1 MKNILNETKEHYKSY
16 KAGKHWV
23 YACLTVTTLG
33 LGLLGS
39 TAVAQ
44 ADTNTSDAA
53 PTADTQQVDA
63 TAKAQPAATATLRT
77 TTPAP
82 AKVENST
89 PAAPVEESPAP
100 ATKTPET
107 KAPEAEV
114 PAASKTTVVPEPES
128 TEPAAKASASE
139 QEPTPTPVVKSGV
152 KSATPALKA
161 PATPVADPAADNGT
175 NTGTKASAADPAVNT
190 EADATVKPEVETEA
204 DPTTDPNNAVNWM
217 PDPAMRK
224 WVEDT
229 LTESKKL
236 IINGVNQGVIVNDA
250 NLYQFVNDSFLL
262 AGGNNQ
268 DQPDVTNLKGL
279 ERFTNLKGID
289 VTNPKLTPTGMINFD
304 FAPAMTTFRI
314 NNSETAN
321 LNWNMPLND
330 FLATYLPNNT
340 SLHFLSLDNL
350 GLTGDLTGLVKY
362 KDLTMVT
369 LTHNNLTGTLP
380 DLTQSKDM
388 FSLNLSYNQLSGT
401 FDPTNLP
408 SLSTLNISDNNFTGD
423 FPNTGNI
430 GFVAYAQNHFT
441 SGLYHPQDGVSFHYE
456 GWNQDLTTPDYT
468 QGQAQAGIN
477 PFVDAGVTVL
487 QDTLTGEML
496 PAQYS
501 LISFGNEHPASIVYS
516 PTAPTNVK
524 DYTSWAAWAD
534 QQTNAR
540 SWFKFTINSAG
551 QYKLTPVQALPG
563 GYYVFRVAAYP
574 DQYKYFNYSAFI
586 TSKID
591 EGTASTITV
600 RNVDQQGNLISQQVL
615 DGKVGDRVTVQ
626 ADDLAN
632 YKLVSDVATVN
643 KVYTDAP
650 QTITF
655 IYASTLGT
663 VKDVAPDG
671 TVLDQRTMTGTID
684 DSFTANAG
692 THYGYTLVG
701 EPTVDGTYT
710 EAPQTITFNYTNTKG
725 TVTVKNVD
733 TDGNLLSQKDLTGNV
748 GDAFTTNAEKLYGYT
763 LTGDPTATGT
773 YTEEPQT
780 VTFVYAIAKGTVTV
794 KNVDTDGNLISQKT
808 LTGNVGADFTANA
821 EKIYGYTLTSDP
833 AATGTYTE
841 EPQTVT
847 FVYTIAKGTVTVKN
861 VDTDGNL
868 ISQKTLTG
876 NVGADFTANADKI
889 YGYTLTSDPTTT
901 GTYTEDPQ
909 TVTFVYAI
917 AKGTVTVKNVDTDG
931 NVLSQKVLTGNVDDA
946 FTASADTTLTG
957 YQVTGPATQTGTY
970 TEDPQTITFTF
981 SKLPAAQGSVLVKN
995 VDTDGNVLS
1004 QHTLTGKVGDSFTAN
1019 ADTLTGY
1026 QVTGP
1031 ATQTGTYTAAPQTI
1045 TFTFAKITT
1054 GGGGDIDTPATNGT
1068 VIVKNVDANG
1078 NVLSQHTLT
1087 GKVGDSFT
1095 ANADTLAG
1103 YQVTGPATQTGTYAE
1118 TPQTITFVFE
1128 KVATNGDDG
1137 KGDQV
1142 APTPTKPTTP
1152 NRPSQGAQ
1160 PATGNQADRATQ
1172 PAKANRVTP
1181 KPAVMTNGA
1190 AAKTTNT
1197 ATPIA
1202 PTHQVTDRTNTV
1214 PATKLPQTNDQASV
1228 NPLVAGLTLLLAT
1241 LGLGLNRKRNH

>member
-63 TAKAQPAATATLRT
+63 TAKAQPAATTTLRT

-107 KAPEAEV
+107 ETPETKAPETKAPETKAPETKAPEAEV
-114 PAASKTTVVPEPES
+114 PAASKTTVAPEPES

-139 QEPTPTPVVKSGV
+139 QDPTPTPVIKSGV

-161 PATPVADPAADNGT
+161 PATPVADPAADNDT

-217 PDPAMRK
+217 PDPALRQ
-224 WVEDT
+224 WIEAAITGDRTVQNPDGT
-229 LTESKKL
+229 
-236 IINGVNQGVIVNDA
+236 IQGTIVTDE
-250 NLYQFVNDSFLL
+250 NLYQFVNVSFSLSN
-262 AGGNNQ
+262 ANYQNQ
-268 DQPDVTNLKGL
+268 PNLTSLKGL
-279 ERFTNLKGID
+279 ERFTNLKSFEITD
-289 VTNPKLTPTGMINFD
+289 TNLMPSGMINFD
-304 FAPAMTTFRI
+304 FAPAMVTFRI
-314 NNSETAN
+314 VNSDSAN
-321 LNWNMPLND
+321 LNWNLPLND

-340 SLHFLSLDNL
+340 NLTRLSLDNL

-362 KDLTMVT
+362 Q
-369 LTHNNLTGTLP
+369 NLTTVTLP
-380 DLTQSKDM
+380 DNKLTGDLPDLSSIK
-388 FSLNLSYNQLSGT
+388 NLGILDVSNNQLSGSLPDFST
-401 FDPTNLP
+401 WTGLKDRGTLKVYNNNFSGNLP
-408 SLSTLNISDNNFTGD
+408 DLSGLS
-423 FPNTGNI
+423 
-430 GFVAYAQNHFT
+430 VVQYKQNHFT
-441 SGLYHPQDGVSFHYE
+441 SGLYLSPTDNTYHLLE
-456 GWNQDLTTPDYT
+456 GANQSLIGPTYT
-468 QGQAQAGIN
+468 QAQVQAGFN
-477 PFVDAGVTVL
+477 PFVGAQISGL
-487 QDTLTGEML
+487 QDIATGS
-496 PAQYS
+496 PANVNFSYS
-501 LISFGNEHPASIVYS
+501 PFGSNKSRFVYS
-516 PTAPTNVK
+516 TTAPAFQEGSDWNN
-524 DYTSWAAWAD
+524 WAD
-534 QQTNAR
+534 QHENVS
-540 SWFKFTINSAG
+540 SWFGFKYSNQIGFNFVPKQS
-551 QYKLTPVQALPG
+551 LPA
-563 GYYVFRVAAYP
+563 GYYTFLAVYYGGNRQSDYSAYITFRVDPAV
-574 DQYKYFNYSAFI
+574 D
-586 TSKID
+586 
-591 EGTASTITV
+591 STITV
-600 RNVDQQGNLISQQVL
+600 KNVDQQGNLLSQHVL
-615 DGKVGDRVTVQ
+615 TGKEGDRVTVQ

-655 IYASTLGT
+655 IYASTLGTVT

-733 TDGNLLSQKDLTGNV
+733 TEGNLLSQKDLTGNV

-763 LTGDPTATGT
+763 LTSDPTATGT

-821 EKIYGYTLTSDP
+821 
-833 AATGTYTE
+833 
-841 EPQTVT
+841 
-847 FVYTIAKGTVTVKN
+847 
-861 VDTDGNL
+861 
-868 ISQKTLTG
+868 
-876 NVGADFTANADKI
+876 DKI

-901 GTYTEDPQ
+901 GTYTEAPQ

-917 AKGTVTVKNVDTDG
+917 SKGTVTVKNVDTDG
-931 NVLSQKVLTGNVDDA
+931 NVLSQKVLTGNVGDA
-946 FTASADTTLTG
+946 FTANADTTLTG
-957 YQVTGPATQTGTY
+957 YQITGPATQTGTY
-970 TEDPQTITFTF
+970 TEEPQTITFTF

-1026 QVTGP
+1026 QVNGP
-1031 ATQTGTYTAAPQTI
+1031 ATQTGTYTAAPQTV

-1118 TPQTITFVFE
+1118 ASQTITFVFE

-1152 NRPSQGAQ
+1152 TKPNRPSQGAQ
-1160 PATGNQADRATQ
+1160 PATGNQADRAAQ

-1190 AAKTTNT
+1190 AAKVTTT
-1197 ATPIA
+1197 AA
-1202 PTHQVTDRTNTV
+1202 PVTSTHQATDRTNTV
-1214 PATKLPQTNDQASV
+1214 SATKLPQTNDQASV